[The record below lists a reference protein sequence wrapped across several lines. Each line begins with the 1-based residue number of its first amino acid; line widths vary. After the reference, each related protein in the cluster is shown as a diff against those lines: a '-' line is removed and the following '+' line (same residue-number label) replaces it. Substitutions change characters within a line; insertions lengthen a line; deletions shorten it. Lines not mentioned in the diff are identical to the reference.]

1 MACHRRLCSFHLNL
15 LNVIWLQAR
24 SSGFSLAGDR
34 GAFSVGSREQ
44 GRPSYRIP
52 SSPTDG
58 AGVVRPRGLW
68 HAGQTPGLKL
78 PRGGGWR
85 ASRGPWAGVPGPPWG
100 APEFPPPQPG
110 SRPLCAASALGARG
124 ASVPRW
130 RSARSPGAASA
141 RGRVGADAAPTAREG
156 GRGDG
161 TSGTLHVSDGLV
173 RGRPPWA
180 APLPPPPSLADGP
193 GPRREACPTGRSRQL
208 ICFHTW
214 KLLRKPQN

>member
-1 MACHRRLCSFHLNL
+1 MSKVVPATESLRHPQTEPVSSDPAACGTLGKHQGSNFPGEEGGERREVPGQGC
-15 LNVIWLQAR
+15 
-24 SSGFSLAGDR
+24 R
-34 GAFSVGSREQ
+34 GR
-44 GRPSYRIP
+44 
-52 SSPTDG
+52 
-58 AGVVRPRGLW
+58 
-68 HAGQTPGLKL
+68 
-78 PRGGGWR
+78 RGGR
-85 ASRGPWAGVPGPPWG
+85 QSFR
-100 APEFPPPQPG
+100 PPPQPG

>member
-1 MACHRRLCSFHLNL
+1 MSKVVPATESLRHPQTEPVSSDPAACGTLGKH
-15 LNVIWLQAR
+15 Q
-24 SSGFSLAGDR
+24 
-34 GAFSVGSREQ
+34 GSNF
-44 GRPSYRIP
+44 
-52 SSPTDG
+52 
-58 AGVVRPRGLW
+58 
-68 HAGQTPGLKL
+68 PGEEGG

-180 APLPPPPSLADGP
+180 ALLPPPPSLADGP

>member
-1 MACHRRLCSFHLNL
+1 MSKVVPATESLRHPQTEPVSSDPTACGTLGKHQGSNFPGRRVAS
-15 LNVIWLQAR
+15 VAR
-24 SSGFSLAGDR
+24 SLGR
-34 GAFSVGSREQ
+34 GAGAAVG
-44 GRPSYRIP
+44 
-52 SSPTDG
+52 G
-58 AGVVRPRGLW
+58 ARVS
-68 HAGQTPGLKL
+68 A
-78 PRGGGWR
+78 
-85 ASRGPWAGVPGPPWG
+85 
-100 APEFPPPQPG
+100 PPQPG

-161 TSGTLHVSDGLV
+161 TSGTLHVSYGLV

-180 APLPPPPSLADGP
+180 ALLPPPPSLADGP